1 MTVFLREGT
10 YYKDLSLCIDYKL
23 IANGQTIQQKT
34 VTYTGIE
41 LSDKID
47 FDRPT
52 VDLKLIEQEIQ
63 LKQGGELQVLV
74 LLKDK
79 DGKILDKRMQQR
91 TVPEVMSLEP
101 NWPFTDRG
109 NWRCLGHMQYG
120 AEEGQE
126 LEMVVW
132 AKSNPD
138 RKTVVKLKE
147 KDIFAQIKLVD
158 GAFMPLDEICAEL
171 RDAKTK
177 RVIGHAEKKIFTIR

>member
-1 MTVFLREGT
+1 M
-10 YYKDLSLCIDYKL
+10 
-23 IANGQTIQQKT
+23 
-34 VTYTGIE
+34 
-41 LSDKID
+41 
-47 FDRPT
+47 
-52 VDLKLIEQEIQ
+52 
-63 LKQGGELQVLV
+63 
-74 LLKDK
+74 
-79 DGKILDKRMQQR
+79 
-91 TVPEVMSLEP
+91 
-101 NWPFTDRG
+101 PFTDRW
-109 NWRCLGHMQYG
+109 NWQCFGHMQYG

-147 KDIFAQIKLVD
+147 KDIFARIKLAE